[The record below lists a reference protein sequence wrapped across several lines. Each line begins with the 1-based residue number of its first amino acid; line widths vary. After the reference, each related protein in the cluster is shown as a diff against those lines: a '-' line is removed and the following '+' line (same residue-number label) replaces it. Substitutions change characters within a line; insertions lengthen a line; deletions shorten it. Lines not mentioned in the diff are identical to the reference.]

1 MMPGQLTVGGACG
14 RRGRL
19 YSTYLHK
26 VKISQG
32 VQSQATKGLISSV
45 CSDRGR
51 AGAGSAAG
59 RQARRPWGGRGAGAV
74 PVKSSRPRRAK
85 GQLRGSSGPT
95 GRCLRTL
102 LHADKHPWGLRE
114 AKSFRVSIGQA
125 LTGQSPGDQWPR
137 APPVR
142 EGGQKQGHVREGGRH
157 VAGAQGGGAPDAR
170 VKLLLEPA

>member
-1 MMPGQLTVGGACG
+1 MMPGQLTVGEPADG
-14 RRGRL
+14 RGCL

-51 AGAGSAAG
+51 QGQAP
-59 RQARRPWGGRGAGAV
+59 RQAGLAGPWGGRGAGAV
-74 PVKSSRPRRAK
+74 PVKSSRPRRAE

-95 GRCLRTL
+95 GRSRGCLRTL
-102 LHADKHPWGLRE
+102 LHADKHPRE

-142 EGGQKQGHVREGGRH
+142 EGGQEARAREGGGRH

-170 VKLLLEPA
+170 VKLLPEPA